1 MPDPKF
7 TEILTTSRF
16 YVELKLDGSQDPV
29 DAYFK
34 ECKGFKYSQELIEI
48 PEVAPLAWGAAKQGR
63 VVITKMPGNIK
74 LSNFTLVRS
83 LRTSQT
89 LWTWIKVVQEG
100 NWAKQRRDGSLVI
113 YKTSAKEGARFN
125 FKRAW
130 PVSYKFSDVKADG
143 SDLGIEELEIACE
156 EFERVTVTE

>member
-1 MPDPKF
+1 MSDSKF

-34 ECKGFKYSQELIEI
+34 ECKGFKYSQELVEI
-48 PEVAPLAWGAAKQGR
+48 PEVTPLGWGAAKQGR
-63 VVITKMPGNIK
+63 IVMTKMPGYVK
-74 LSNFTLVRS
+74 LSNFTLTRS

-89 LWTWIKVVQEG
+89 LWNWIKVVQEG

-113 YKTSAKEGARFN
+113 YKTSSKEGARFN

-130 PVSYKFSDVKADG
+130 PVSYKCSDVKADG
-143 SDLGIEELEIACE
+143 AELGIEELEIACE
-156 EFERVTVTE
+156 EFERVGITE